1 MIEEEKIEQDV
12 IVVEKVQKRISF
24 ADIGSSKIADKISSS
39 KNSSNIQSPV
49 SPVTPVSTFNNNQS
63 VRRKSK
69 FNIFT
74 AVVAIQSLYRG
85 YALRRDWIREDAAIF
100 IQSVYRGH
108 RARVRI
114 SKIIEAMLND

>member
-1 MIEEEKIEQDV
+1 MIEEEKIEQEV
-12 IVVEKVQKRISF
+12 VVVEKVQKRISF
-24 ADIGSSKIADKISSS
+24 ADNINDGSKKVDTRNSS
-39 KNSSNIQSPV
+39 KNGNVQSPV
-49 SPVTPVSTFNNNQS
+49 SPINSFNNNQS

-74 AVVAIQSLYRG
+74 AVVVIQSLYRG

-114 SKIIEAMLND
+114 SKIIEAMLNS